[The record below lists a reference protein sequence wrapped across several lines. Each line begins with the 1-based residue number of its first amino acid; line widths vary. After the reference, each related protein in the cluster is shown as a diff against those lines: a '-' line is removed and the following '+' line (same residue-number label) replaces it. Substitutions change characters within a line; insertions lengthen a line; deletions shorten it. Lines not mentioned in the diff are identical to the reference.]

1 MEKRLLE
8 ALIKAQKDQNN
19 MEELQPEYIR
29 EDLLRP
35 QQQARLGKEGR
46 RDLGQHPRSQP
57 SEEEESGDRLN
68 RVYEVEEYMGGYFID
83 ELAKLHRDHV
93 KLQENAQAE
102 RLGRSLALNTDF
114 EK

>member
-1 MEKRLLE
+1 M
-8 ALIKAQKDQNN
+8 
-19 MEELQPEYIR
+19 
-29 EDLLRP
+29 
-35 QQQARLGKEGR
+35 
-46 RDLGQHPRSQP
+46 
-57 SEEEESGDRLN
+57 
-68 RVYEVEEYMGGYFID
+68 YEVEEYMGGYFID